1 MKYVEE
7 KYDQCKK
14 YMNELKTINE
24 DFHEENKTLS
34 KENEKSIEE
43 IEKLKTK
50 IEEFEKL
57 KSELS
62 KIK

>member
-24 DFHEENKTLS
+24 DFDEENKTLS
-34 KENEKSIEE
+34 KE